1 MKNIAKLF
9 KIPQKSKDLEKLW
22 KCNNREMRKRI
33 ENLQMLGYDIIN
45 LQDGKGYFIGN
56 SDNVRHYVRQE
67 IKRLSSVA
75 NKVNI
80 MAKCNNLD
88 VEIVI
93 LQADDENQIPGQ
105 IKIT

>member
-1 MKNIAKLF
+1 MKNIEKLF
-9 KIPQKSKDLEKLW
+9 KIPQNAKNLEKLW
-22 KCNNREMRKRI
+22 KCDNRAMRKRI
-33 ENLQMLGYDIIN
+33 ENLQLIGYDIIN

-56 SDNVRHYVRQE
+56 ADNVRHYVRQE

-75 NKVNI
+75 NKVNV
-80 MAKCNNLD
+80 MAKRNNLD